1 MANCTLTTEERA
13 AMLVD
18 LADAKAALK
27 EILMGNKAKV
37 VVDQNGERVEFAAA
51 NVDRLR
57 AWITEMEYRLGLC
70 RGGKPM
76 RFWGTG

>member
-1 MANCTLTTEERA
+1 MALTAEQRA
-13 AMLVD
+13 EMTTD
-18 LADAKAALK
+18 LAQAKAALK

-57 AWITEMEYRLGLC
+57 AWIFEMDLAWGNKTVT
-70 RGGKPM
+70 GPM
-76 RFWGTG
+76 SCWGR

>member
-1 MANCTLTTEERA
+1 MALTAEQRA
-13 AMLVD
+13 EMTTD
-18 LADAKAALK
+18 LAQAKAALK

-57 AWITEMEYRLGLC
+57 AWIFEMDLALGNKTVT
-70 RGGKPM
+70 GPM
-76 RFWGTG
+76 NFWGR

>member
-1 MANCTLTTEERA
+1 MALTVEERA
-13 AMLVD
+13 EMTTD
-18 LADAKAALK
+18 LANAKAALK

-57 AWITEMEYRLGLC
+57 AWIYEMELCLGLKTVK
-70 RGGKPM
+70 GPM
-76 RFWGTG
+76 RFWGT